1 MEKRM
6 YETPSVEVVK
16 LMVRKSMLTV
26 SQGDD
31 NEPAGAPRRR
41 GHRTWDEE

>member
-1 MEKRM
+1 M
-6 YETPSVEVVK
+6 YETPSMVVVK
-16 LMVRKSMLTV
+16 LVARHSVLTI

-31 NEPAGAPRRR
+31 NDPASAPRRR